1 MIDVLDKEN
10 NAKYAVCKYEYGR
23 VDDYSILLEEY
34 LSDGVYKYTPCHI
47 SMKKSLSV
55 VNIICVLF
63 TFGC

>member
-23 VDDYSILLEEY
+23 VDDSGILLEED
-34 LSDGVYKYTPCHI
+34 LSDGVYKYISYHI
-47 SMKKSLSV
+47 YMKKSLSV

-63 TFGC
+63 TARC